1 MFEFFIANRIYKQ
14 TEGQSKMSRPAIL
27 IAICGVAIGVAVMII
42 SLAVIVG
49 FKSKVKEKVIGFGS
63 HIQVSN
69 FDAVQ
74 SYETLPIVVDDS
86 LYAVINENIAPKQI
100 QRYSTKL
107 GMLKTENAFEGV
119 VLKGIGPEYNAE
131 FLKEHLVE
139 GEFPVFSDSENSEQI
154 VVSKTLCDKL
164 NIKLNDKVYLYFI
177 QKESVRA
184 RRMFVKG
191 IYETN
196 LTMYDDL
203 FLFAD
208 IYTVSRLNQWKE
220 NQVSGLEISLFNY
233 EELEE
238 DTYKLGSLLDAEQD
252 AYGGIYFVRNIE
264 QLNPQIFDWLEL
276 LDLNVWVI
284 LILMISVA
292 GFTIV
297 SGLLIIIIE
306 RTSMIGVLKA
316 LGATNKTIQK
326 IFLWLSVFLIGRG
339 MIIGNIIGLGF
350 CFLQHQ
356 FHLIALD
363 PSTYYMDS
371 VPIYFDFKLFLLVNV
386 VTFIVSVAIFIAPSF
401 IISKV
406 NPSESMRFE

>member
-1 MFEFFIANRIYKQ
+1 
-14 TEGQSKMSRPAIL
+14 MSRPAIL

-107 GMLKTENAFEGV
+107 GMLKTEDAFEGV

-131 FLKEHLVE
+131 FLKDHLVE

-350 CFLQHQ
+350 CFLQYQ

>member
-1 MFEFFIANRIYKQ
+1 M
-14 TEGQSKMSRPAIL
+14 
-27 IAICGVAIGVAVMII
+27 
-42 SLAVIVG
+42 
-49 FKSKVKEKVIGFGS
+49 
-63 HIQVSN
+63 
-69 FDAVQ
+69 
-74 SYETLPIVVDDS
+74 
-86 LYAVINENIAPKQI
+86 
-100 QRYSTKL
+100 
-107 GMLKTENAFEGV
+107 
-119 VLKGIGPEYNAE
+119 
-131 FLKEHLVE
+131 
-139 GEFPVFSDSENSEQI
+139 
-154 VVSKTLCDKL
+154 SKTLCDKL

>member
-107 GMLKTENAFEGV
+107 GMLKTEDAFEGV

-131 FLKEHLVE
+131 FLKDHLVE

-350 CFLQHQ
+350 CFLQYQ

>member
-1 MFEFFIANRIYKQ
+1 
-14 TEGQSKMSRPAIL
+14 MSRPAIL

-131 FLKEHLVE
+131 FLKDHLVE

>member
-107 GMLKTENAFEGV
+107 GMLKTEDAFEGV

-131 FLKEHLVE
+131 FLKDHLVE

-297 SGLLIIIIE
+297 SGLLIINIE

-350 CFLQHQ
+350 CFLQYQ